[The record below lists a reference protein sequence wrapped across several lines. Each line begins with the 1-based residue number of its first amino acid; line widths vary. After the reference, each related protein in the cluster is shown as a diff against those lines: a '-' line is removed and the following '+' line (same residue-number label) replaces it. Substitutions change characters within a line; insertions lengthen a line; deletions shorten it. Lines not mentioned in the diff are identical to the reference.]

1 MTTATPNR
9 TAQELPRTLWPY
21 RFLLALTTAITLG
34 LSPAWAQLQTTTKP
48 LTIMVFGDSL
58 SAEYGLKRG
67 SGWVSLLQDRLK
79 RSGFPHLVSNASISG
94 ETTSGGL
101 TRLPAAL
108 KRVKPDIVLLE
119 LGGNDGLRG
128 LPVATTKKNLSQMIQ
143 LTKAAGA
150 APLLVG
156 IRVPPNYG
164 PQYARQFDGL
174 FRQVAQSTET
184 PLVPFLLEGIAENP
198 MMFLPDG
205 IHPNESAQIRL
216 LDNVWPTL
224 TRLLPP
230 STGA

>member
-1 MTTATPNR
+1 MPF
-9 TAQELPRTLWPY
+9 QDSPRNLWP
-21 RFLLALTTAITLG
+21 RRLILALIAAVSTG
-34 LSPAWAQLQTTTKP
+34 LMPAQAQPQPAAKP

-94 ETTSGGL
+94 ETTAGGL
-101 TRLPAAL
+101 SRLPAAL
-108 KRVKPDIVLLE
+108 KRVKPDIVVLE

-128 LPVATTKKNLSQMIQ
+128 LPVGTTKKNLAQMIQ
-143 LTKAAGA
+143 LTKASGA
-150 APLLVG
+150 TPLLVG

-174 FRQVAQSTET
+174 FKEIAQSTET
-184 PLVPFLLEGIAENP
+184 QLVPFLLDGIAENP
-198 MMFLPDG
+198 SMFLPDG
-205 IHPNESAQIRL
+205 IHPNESAQTRL

-224 TRLLPP
+224 IRLLPP
-230 STGA
+230 LTAA

>member
-1 MTTATPNR
+1 MTPVTPNM
-9 TAQELPRTLWPY
+9 TAQALSRKPWPH
-21 RFLLALTTAITLG
+21 RLFLALTTAISIG
-34 LSPAWAQLQTTTKP
+34 LSPAWAQPQPTAKP

-67 SGWVSLLQDRLK
+67 SGWVSLLQDRFK

-128 LPVATTKKNLSQMIQ
+128 LPVATTKKNLTQMIQ
-143 LTKAAGA
+143 LTKASGA

-164 PQYARQFDGL
+164 PHYARQFDGL
-174 FRQVAQSTET
+174 FKQVAQSTET
-184 PLVPFLLEGIAENP
+184 PLIPFLLEGIAENP
-198 MMFLPDG
+198 SMFLPDG
-205 IHPNESAQIRL
+205 IHPNESAQTRL

-224 TRLLPP
+224 IRLLPP
-230 STGA
+230 SPGA